1 LFIVRWWMVSG
12 EREALR
18 LYKSNKCIDNETLKE
33 YSKSIFQQFF
43 TMEKAILFRRT
54 IIIVTYK
61 EG

>member
-1 LFIVRWWMVSG
+1 MVSG
-12 EREALR
+12 EREDR
-18 LYKSNKCIDNETLKE
+18 CLYKSNKCIDNETLKE

-43 TMEKAILFRRT
+43 TMEKAILLRRT